1 MKCIKTATEIATQN
15 TDELNSITNNLKNS
29 LLNDPPEIELVLFS
43 FVVEFVISI
52 LHKNFGK
59 KEAFL
64 YIPIC
69 RSIAQAE
76 YQTRQTQVKPKKT
89 GNRRKLY

>member
-1 MKCIKTATEIATQN
+1 MKCNKTATEIATQN

-52 LHKNFGK
+52 LHKKFGK
-59 KEAFL
+59 KKLFSTSQFVEASHKQ
-64 YIPIC
+64 
-69 RSIAQAE
+69 SI
-76 YQTRQTQVKPKKT
+76 RP
-89 GNRRKLY
+89 GRLR